1 LLLLLP
7 ARPDVRHAR
16 GEGGRGV
23 VGVLRPWAGPAARGG
38 HSGNGAGAS
47 YAGGAESL
55 LLSVARLPLALLS
68 LALLALALLS
78 ITLLPV
84 ALLSE
89 PGRHAE
95 TRLGARSLLTLK
107 TLRGT
112 VALR

>member
-1 LLLLLP
+1 
-7 ARPDVRHAR
+7 
-16 GEGGRGV
+16 
-23 VGVLRPWAGPAARGG
+23 
-38 HSGNGAGAS
+38 
-47 YAGGAESL
+47 
-55 LLSVARLPLALLS
+55 LALLS
-68 LALLALALLS
+68 LTLLALALLS